1 MADWIYN
8 GKVITNPFCFAVGF
22 IYRISFDDGTW
33 YIGKKNFKIK
43 RTRPPLK
50 GKKRKRVDYVESNWK
65 KYCSSSDK
73 VKEKVLNGMIPHRE
87 ILYICCSKTELTY
100 QENKHLYA
108 MSCLEEPLCLNDNI
122 HGKIYRTY

>member
-1 MADWIYN
+1 MSDWIYDE
-8 GKVITNPFCFAVGF
+8 KRIERIPYLSYGF
-22 IYRISFDDGTW
+22 VYRISFSDDSW
-33 YIGKKNFKIK
+33 YIGRKNFYVK

-50 GKKRKRVDYVESNWK
+50 GKKRKRVDYIESNWK

-73 VKEKVLNGMIPHRE
+73 VKEKVSNGMIPKRE

-108 MSCLEEPLCLNDNI
+108 LSCLEEPLCMNDNI
-122 HGKIYRTY
+122 HGKIYRSY